1 MYVNNEVKF
10 MKYTW
15 EYNDD
20 TELWYN
26 DLFDTVEDCIADAR
40 DNYMVEIG
48 ETIAVGEVV
57 PYEPYVMADNILDEL
72 EEDAYEE
79 CGEVAEDWN
88 AYSWKDDKESLDE
101 LSNKLTEIVRQW
113 LKDNGTYPYFYKIEN
128 VKTVEVK

>member
-1 MYVNNEVKF
+1 

-48 ETIAVGEVV
+48 ETIAVGEVI

-79 CGEVAEDWN
+79 CGEVAEDWE
-88 AYSWKDDKESLDE
+88 AYSWTDDKASLDE

-128 VKTVEVK
+128 VKIVEVK

>member
-1 MYVNNEVKF
+1 

-15 EYNDD
+15 EYSDNE
-20 TELWYN
+20 ELWTK
-26 DLFDTVEDCIADAR
+26 DVFDTVEDCIADAR

-72 EEDAYEE
+72 EEDAAEE
-79 CGEVAEDWN
+79 FGGVAEDWD

-113 LKDNGTYPYFYKIEN
+113 LKDNGTYPTFSIIKN
-128 VKTVEVK
+128 VRVVEVE

>member
-1 MYVNNEVKF
+1 

-79 CGEVAEDWN
+79 CGEIAEDWN
-88 AYSWKDDKESLDE
+88 AYSWTDDKESLDE

>member
-1 MYVNNEVKF
+1 

-57 PYEPYVMADNILDEL
+57 PYEPYIMADDVLDKL

>member
-1 MYVNNEVKF
+1 

>member
-1 MYVNNEVKF
+1 

-79 CGEVAEDWN
+79 CGEIAEDWN
-88 AYSWKDDKESLDE
+88 AYSWTDDKESLDE

-128 VKTVEVK
+128 VKTVEIK

>member
-1 MYVNNEVKF
+1 

-57 PYEPYVMADNILDEL
+57 PYEPYIMADNILDEL

-88 AYSWKDDKESLDE
+88 AYSWKDDEKSLDE

-113 LKDNGTYPYFYKIEN
+113 LKDNGTYPYFYKIKN

>member
-1 MYVNNEVKF
+1 

-79 CGEVAEDWN
+79 CGEIAEDWN

-113 LKDNGTYPYFYKIEN
+113 LKDNGTYPYFYKIKN